1 MRIHY
6 VALVAAAALIA
17 STHGHQAVRDSTT
30 LSSLRTTTEAE
41 NQPGVVDG
49 KTNRFLTS
57 DDNFEPLA
65 VTSTGDH
72 ASIALQKGDGHDRQL
87 RQLLD
92 FNSDDEARSFF
103 GLFGKKKKK
112 SKKKHHHEEEESDSG
127 SASASDSASGSGS
140 SEASDSSD
148 SSDSKND
155 SKSGFSLNP
164 IDW

>member
-41 NQPGVVDG
+41 NQPGAVDG

-103 GLFGKKKKK
+103 G
-112 SKKKHHHEEEESDSG
+112 KKKHKKRRHRKHKNG
-127 SASASDSASGSGS
+127 
-140 SEASDSSD
+140 DSSD
-148 SSDSKND
+148 SSESKNGR
-155 SKSGFSLNP
+155 KKKFSLNP
-164 IDW
+164 FKW